1 MTSEGKSA
9 REVQELIASVKVES
23 ANLAEVV
30 GKILEML
37 PPKIETFPT
46 GDLSPAESVKIKLIE
61 LIDEH
66 TQRESR
72 LSIAAALEMAQNTIL
87 TTKVPGEY
95 GSAFVSG
102 DADYLAKAIDK
113 IAPESVAHARAEHD
127 RAVRLECCKQVCYLC
142 SQNVPIEETSEGFW
156 HRPNKRDYSQCNAS
170 GIRASATEAQER

>member
-72 LSIAAALEMAQNTIL
+72 LSIAAALEMAAKLFDDGKHGHWHYGEISKLIRAL
-87 TTKVPGEY
+87 T
-95 GSAFVSG
+95 
-102 DADYLAKAIDK
+102 
-113 IAPESVAHARAEHD
+113 PEQVAQARAEHD
-127 RAVRLECCKQVCYLC
+127 REVRIDELQVIRGSC
-142 SQNVPIEETSEGFW
+142 PAEF
-156 HRPNKRDYSQCNAS
+156 RDYVERR
-170 GIRASATEAQER
+170 IRMLTSATEAASPEDSGAGAK